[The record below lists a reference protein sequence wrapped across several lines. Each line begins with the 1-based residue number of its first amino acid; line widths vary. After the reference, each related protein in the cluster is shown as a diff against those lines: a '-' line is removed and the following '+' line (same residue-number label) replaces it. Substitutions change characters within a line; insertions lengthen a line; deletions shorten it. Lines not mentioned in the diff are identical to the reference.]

1 LIAIIGNQIFFICP
15 KTFGGY
21 LKKKIVIQSRVAI
34 NPTIEKKLV
43 VNLGDQKNSGIEN
56 W

>member
-1 LIAIIGNQIFFICP
+1 LP
-15 KTFGGY
+15 KNIWG
-21 LKKKIVIQSRVAI
+21 LLEKKKVIQSRVAI

-43 VNLGDQKNSGIEN
+43 VNLGDQKNSGIKN